1 MAYVTLNMYTDIFS
15 DSDKLETQTEL
26 IIFLQIQVLKN
37 LVFPSF
43 TFSIHYRSLRCRILR
58 YSGSEAFVRTPSTT
72 PVLLLCGK
80 NLKKKKNHDILGRL
94 KLFIPSNTVSHDWR
108 WKLIII

>member
-1 MAYVTLNMYTDIFS
+1 MLYDFLLQGNHKYTAYVTLNMYTDIFS

-43 TFSIHYRSLRCRILR
+43 TFPYITDH
-58 YSGSEAFVRTPSTT
+58 
-72 PVLLLCGK
+72 
-80 NLKKKKNHDILGRL
+80 
-94 KLFIPSNTVSHDWR
+94 
-108 WKLIII
+108 

>member
-1 MAYVTLNMYTDIFS
+1 MLYDFLLQGNPKQTAYVTLNMYTDIFS

-43 TFSIHYRSLRCRILR
+43 TFSIH
-58 YSGSEAFVRTPSTT
+58 
-72 PVLLLCGK
+72 
-80 NLKKKKNHDILGRL
+80 
-94 KLFIPSNTVSHDWR
+94 
-108 WKLIII
+108 